1 MSSDLLIIYPLPK
14 RFVLD
19 DPLDQITYQIRKE
32 STVEDEISSSVIND
46 RSVNLLMAIPGMGI
60 YSSEVIMGEIDD
72 VSIFGSKEK
81 SS

>member
-1 MSSDLLIIYPLPK
+1 MSHCKTEYLYRIKGLRSK
-14 RFVLD
+14 
-19 DPLDQITYQIRKE
+19 ITYQIRKE

>member
-1 MSSDLLIIYPLPK
+1 MSHWKTEYLSRIKGLRSK
-14 RFVLD
+14 
-19 DPLDQITYQIRKE
+19 ITYQIRKE